1 MTKLQAMLGVIAL
14 SSSVLVGCTTNNDIM
29 TKLDALQADVDAL
42 KAQQAKLA
50 SELSFVKNDAERA
63 NQRLDA
69 NSRRYKK

>member
-14 SSSVLVGCTTNNDIM
+14 SSSVLVGCTTNDEIM
-29 TKLDALQADVDAL
+29 TKLDALQADVDGL

-50 SELSFVKNDAERA
+50 SELAFVKNDAERA

-69 NSRRYKK
+69 SSRRYKK